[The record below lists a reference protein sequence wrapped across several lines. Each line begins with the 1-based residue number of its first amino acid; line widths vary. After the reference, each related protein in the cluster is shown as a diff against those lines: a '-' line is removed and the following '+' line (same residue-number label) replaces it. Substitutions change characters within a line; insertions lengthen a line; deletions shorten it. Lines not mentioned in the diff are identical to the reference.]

1 MITLSID
8 MTEDQAEEM
17 VDSIQ
22 DALDEDEAWKPE
34 FTFQP
39 EDAENIQ
46 RNLRFQVRHNDH
58 YYENL

>member
-8 MTEDQAEEM
+8 MTEEQAEEM
-17 VDSIQ
+17 VASIQ
-22 DALDEDEAWKPE
+22 DALEEDEPWTPE
-34 FTFQP
+34 LTFQP

-46 RNLRFQVRHNDH
+46 KNLKFQVRHSDH